1 MAVSDTQKVDYL
13 WKKIGYGATKT
24 TLGNLRQGYEEPNP
38 SPLLLRGDHVWTQ
51 SGQIPTPIPSANT
64 SIVAVYNNSLNNVVQ
79 CTMDNTVL
87 TNITWNTGLTNWIPP
102 EIDPSYLLQVF
113 IANSTGING
122 NLSGKSYTQIQAAGI
137 NNDGWFFDYQSGILN
152 FNDANVP
159 AGLITGKSIY
169 VTGARYT
176 GQFGVTGTSTGSFGN
191 LSFANTTISTT
202 STNGNLVLS
211 PNGTGVVYIQN
222 GAVVNGNVTANYFI
236 GNGAYLTNVPAN
248 SITGLDLSRIYN
260 GNTNVAT
267 YADGNA
273 TISSYGYGNIATFN
287 NTAITFY
294 RDFNVAGNIVATG
307 SITANGNLILGNRT
321 TDTVVFGAEVN
332 SDIIPSITNTYN
344 LGNVS
349 YQWNAIYSQSGYISA
364 NLTAGNIS
372 TGALSANT
380 ISATGNLS
388 AGNITTTG
396 TLTAGNINSNG
407 TITAGSFVGN
417 FTGNITANITAAGQ
431 DTFVLFNDGGIIS
444 ANAGLAFSKTSNLL
458 AVGSTVLVGSGIGGN
473 VTGANL
479 ILANIV
485 VANNTFTGPI
495 GAIAPNTAIFT
506 SESVSGNSVVNGLT
520 VNTSAVIGTTLQAKS
535 GLQNTVIGNVT
546 PNTGN
551 FTNITAS
558 AGANVTGNLT
568 VDSIT
573 VNSSVVT
580 GRTLQA
586 LGGIQN
592 TAIGNSYAST
602 GSFTTLTSGGLV
614 TFNTGYD
621 SGTSYINGT
630 SQNTFAVRGEQVGV
644 NTISWVPNASF
655 QINGTDSLLLPVGNV
670 LQRPATATAG
680 MIRYNSLLNNI
691 EWFDGNVWTVP
702 ITSFSVATSNIQ
714 YGDGS
719 STRFTLPVGNATTA
733 GTMVSIN
740 GIVQEPINSYTVTDS
755 YVDFTEAPLDTDVID
770 FRIFTLTPSVI
781 VDAGNISNISFSG
794 GGGAAATVVGNTA
807 PTSPTIG
814 QLWYDNS
821 TGRTYIYYSGS
832 WVEANPSAPG
842 PSGPQGP
849 IGSTGPSGP
858 QGPSGPSGPPGPSG
872 GPSGAQGPQGPTGIF
887 SGNTTERIVTTNT
900 SPAISAGTGALQ
912 VSGGAGIS
920 GDLYVGGNLFVNSLS
935 TISTTVL
942 SVQDPLLYLNG
953 NVTYPYNYDI
963 GFYSHFTGGTG
974 NIYQYTGLVRNY
986 ADNNWYLFSN
996 AAEPGGGLF
1005 NLTDTNIALDNLYLG
1020 EINTSG
1026 NSTINGLTVN
1036 TSATVGNTL
1045 GVSGNIISAGIVTD
1059 NYYYANGAPLS
1070 FGSGGLATDLLL
1082 GTPTLG
1088 NLVSNALTLT
1098 ANTSITNSIAELN
1111 YILGKLVPASPPTFP
1126 GGQTLS
1132 TPSGLVGPFRMAN
1145 FTQTD
1150 NTNSGNKSVAAG
1162 TTVSVA
1168 RTASYTTGSITN
1180 VGPGNSGN
1188 VIAYI
1193 NGAPAG
1199 SVALTGSSNGTY
1211 SNLVIFNNQDYHN
1224 VVSTV
1229 TAGFWSSFS
1238 TYMTGTVHPGWNEV
1252 NIRDS
1257 AVSANTS
1264 VPYWYYDNNTVT
1276 GPVFSNTAISLTTN
1290 TVIYSSTIPH
1300 FTNAAQFTLT
1310 GNVAKLS
1317 GDTFPSSNTFIT
1329 GTSAT
1334 GWQTPSSVT
1343 YSSAT
1348 GITYPLARNL
1358 YVSSGSAHF
1367 STTVNISTGFS
1378 STTSLSLIHI

>member
-872 GPSGAQGPQGPTGIF
+872 GPSGAQGPQGPTGTAGPQGPTGTF
-887 SGNTTERIVTTNT
+887 SGTLTANIN
-900 SPAISAGTGALQ
+900 
-912 VSGGAGIS
+912 GAGYTLTNVSTVTSTGNITANNIVS
-920 GDLYVGGNLFVNSLS
+920 NTFTYANGVSILTGIVAGGTNYSNANVFSYLGSNSNVA
-935 TISTTVL
+935 ITTT
-942 SVQDPLLYLNG
+942 G
-953 NVTYPYNYDI
+953 NVTANNFIGNGANLTGLNYNQ
-963 GFYSHFTGGTG
+963 TG
-974 NIYQYTGLVRNY
+974 NIYGTQPNVTLVAGNYSYVFDNTG
-986 ADNNWYLFSN
+986 
-996 AAEPGGGLF
+996 
-1005 NLTDTNIALDNLYLG
+1005 NLTIP
-1020 EINTSG
+1020 SG
-1026 NSTINGLTVN
+1026 GDILLPTANSTITM
-1036 TSATVGNTL
+1036 T
-1045 GVSGNIISAGIVTD
+1045 GNIV
-1059 NYYYANGAPLS
+1059 
-1070 FGSGGLATDLLL
+1070 
-1082 GTPTLG
+1082 
-1088 NLVSNALTLT
+1088 V
-1098 ANTSITNSIAELN
+1098 
-1111 YILGKLVPASPPTFP
+1111 
-1126 GGQTLS
+1126 
-1132 TPSGLVGPFRMAN
+1132 
-1145 FTQTD
+1145 
-1150 NTNSGNKSVAAG
+1150 
-1162 TTVSVA
+1162 
-1168 RTASYTTGSITN
+1168 
-1180 VGPGNSGN
+1180 GN
-1188 VIAYI
+1188 VIAAGSSGPKTRFLWDTWQANSTSALSSFTPSGTIGGNATWDSTQAYGLKLTTTSTSQSGYI
-1193 NGAPAG
+1193 N
-1199 SVALTGSSNGTY
+1199 
-1211 SNLVIFNNQDYHN
+1211 
-1224 VVSTV
+1224 
-1229 TAGFWSSFS
+1229 
-1238 TYMTGTVHPGWNEV
+1238 WN
-1252 NIRDS
+1252 
-1257 AVSANTS
+1257 
-1264 VPYWYYDNNTVT
+1264 
-1276 GPVFSNTAISLTTN
+1276 
-1290 TVIYSSTIPH
+1290 SSTINYNYDMVITASIGASGGTGADGQWIY
-1300 FTNAAQFTLT
+1300 FGSNAAIT
-1310 GNVAKLS
+1310 GNPGNTTTYGGIAVMNHYYSSSSQFEVYVGGTQINIPYIGNGNYVTS
-1317 GDTFPSSNTFIT
+1317 GVTLWNASY
-1329 GTSAT
+1329 TSFYNLT
-1334 GWQTPSSVT
+1334 LKIRKIQNGNRMLEVYINEIYQGSVNIGSWTPSGNYFGVAA
-1343 YSSAT
+1343 YT
-1348 GITYPLARNL
+1348 G
-1358 YVSSGSAHF
+1358 GSTAQNW
-1367 STTVNISTGFS
+1367 VRQLKIDW
-1378 STTSLSLIHI
+1378 